1 MLGSCQRVK
10 KSIKPARLVCKQ
22 GKTWRTGKG
31 SATES
36 CGKGANRLVLSQILL
51 HSNKSDLTH
60 TTDRNRRESSDSV
73 ENKKEVSVK
82 SVADCCVLLVCAHQ
96 PVKASLS

>member
-1 MLGSCQRVK
+1 MQRSHV
-10 KSIKPARLVCKQ
+10 
-22 GKTWRTGKG
+22 
-31 SATES
+31 
-36 CGKGANRLVLSQILL
+36 GKGANRLVLSQILL